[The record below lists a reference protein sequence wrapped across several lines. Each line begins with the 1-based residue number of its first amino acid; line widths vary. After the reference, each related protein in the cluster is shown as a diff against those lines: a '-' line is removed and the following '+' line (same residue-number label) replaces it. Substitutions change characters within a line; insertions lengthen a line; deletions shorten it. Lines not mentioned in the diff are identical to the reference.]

1 MKGVEFDWRKFELAL
16 ETVDE
21 EEVVVEV
28 CQTGV
33 LALMP
38 FPP

>member
-1 MKGVEFDWRKFELAL
+1 MERVVKGVEFDWRKFELAL

-28 CQTGV
+28 C
-33 LALMP
+33 
-38 FPP
+38 